1 MADSGSH
8 RIRNRA
14 LLVEA
19 MGCWPSF
26 HDSHVLSARRDGDR
40 CEVTV
45 HVFHMTDDVDARGY
59 FVLTHHHR
67 VRMTMSG
74 VSECS
79 LPVGY
84 EADTLFDLLIE
95 GSEGAVTLTFSSVME
110 QDWRVTC
117 REVFITAVVPC
128 GPRGEL
134 AT

>member
-1 MADSGSH
+1 MAEPTSH
-8 RIRNRA
+8 LIRNRA

-26 HDSHVLSARRDGDR
+26 HDSHVLSARLDGER
-40 CEVTV
+40 CEVTF
-45 HVFHMTDDVDARGY
+45 HVFHMTNEVDARGY

-84 EADTLFDLLIE
+84 KTDTLFDLLID
-95 GSEGAVTLTFSSVME
+95 GTEGAVTLTFSSVTD
-110 QDWRVTC
+110 QDWSAGC
-117 REVFITAVVPC
+117 REVSIDAVVPC

>member
-1 MADSGSH
+1 MAEPSSH

-14 LLVEA
+14 LLVDA

-26 HDSHVLSARRDGDR
+26 HDSNVLSARRDGDS
-40 CEVTV
+40 CEVTF
-45 HVFHMTDDVDARGY
+45 HVFHMTNEVDARGY

-84 EADTLFDLLIE
+84 QTDTLFDLLIE
-95 GSEGAVTLTFSSVME
+95 GTEGAVTLTFSSVTD
-110 QDWRVTC
+110 QDWSARC
-117 REVFITAVVPC
+117 REVSIDAVVPC

>member
-1 MADSGSH
+1 
-8 RIRNRA
+8 
-14 LLVEA
+14 
-19 MGCWPSF
+19 
-26 HDSHVLSARRDGDR
+26 
-40 CEVTV
+40 
-45 HVFHMTDDVDARGY
+45 
-59 FVLTHHHR
+59 
-67 VRMTMSG
+67 MTMSG